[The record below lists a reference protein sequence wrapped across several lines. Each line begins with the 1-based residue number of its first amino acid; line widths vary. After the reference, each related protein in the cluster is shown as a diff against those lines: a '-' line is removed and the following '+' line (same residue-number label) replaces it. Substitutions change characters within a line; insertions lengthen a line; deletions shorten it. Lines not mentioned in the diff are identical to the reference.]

1 MRSLNKKNMTNTKS
15 QLMTFAEAREFFTKL
30 DQEKAVAG
38 RFGMYTAHI
47 IYKNALYK
55 FKNIKMNYSGRD
67 DIFGFG
73 LNHYFWLPG
82 NHIASMPTRSS
93 FFHDSEDVSVDIKED
108 QFVSAELSTG
118 RIRAFKEGPFVTI
131 ETKKCKVLISW
142 D

>member
-1 MRSLNKKNMTNTKS
+1 MASTKQKTTKEPQIMS
-15 QLMTFAEAREFFTKL
+15 FSGVRDFFMKL
-30 DQEKAVAG
+30 DQERAVAG
-38 RFGMYTAHI
+38 QLGIYTALV
-47 IYKNALYK
+47 IYKHGLYK
-55 FKNIKMNYSGRD
+55 FRNLKMNVSGSA

-82 NHIASMPTRSS
+82 NHIDTMPTRTSI
-93 FFHDSEDVSVDIKED
+93 FHDSEDVCIDVKED

-118 RIRAFKEGPFVTI
+118 RIRAFKDGPFVTI

>member
-1 MRSLNKKNMTNTKS
+1 MANTK
-15 QLMTFAEAREFFTKL
+15 QQNTAKPLQMTFAQARAFFNKL
-30 DQEKAVAG
+30 DQERAVAG
-38 RFGMYTAHI
+38 SLGMYTAHV

-55 FKNIKMNYSGRD
+55 FRNIKMNASPSA

-73 LNHYFWLPG
+73 MNHYFWLPG

-93 FFHDSEDVSVDIKED
+93 IFHDSEDVSVDIKEE

-131 ETKKCKVLISW
+131 ETKKCKILISW